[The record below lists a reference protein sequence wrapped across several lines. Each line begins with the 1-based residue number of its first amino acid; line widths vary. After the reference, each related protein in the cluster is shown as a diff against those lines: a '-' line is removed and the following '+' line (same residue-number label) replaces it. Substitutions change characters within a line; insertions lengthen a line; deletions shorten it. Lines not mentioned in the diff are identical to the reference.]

1 MPGAHTKREAVAHQ
15 SQFRNQQGANAGPY
29 STQPE
34 PYDGPGSNEGDVRG
48 RSGSVGGTR
57 SASRPGSRAG
67 SRARNPS
74 PMPRAENV
82 TPNVLLRNVDFGGGA
97 YNIFSQVSPK
107 FASLPLSP
115 CHSAH

>member
-29 STQPE
+29 GTQPE

-48 RSGSVGGTR
+48 RSRSVGGTR
-57 SASRPGSRAG
+57 SASRPGSRA
-67 SRARNPS
+67 RNPS
-74 PMPRAENV
+74 PMPQAENV
-82 TPNVLLRNVDFGGGA
+82 KPNVLLRNVDFGGGA
-97 YNIFSQVSPK
+97 YNIFNQVSPI
-107 FASLPLSP
+107 FASLSLSP

>member
-1 MPGAHTKREAVAHQ
+1 MPGAHTKREAVAHE
-15 SQFRNQQGANAGPY
+15 SQFRNQPGPNAGPS

-34 PYDGPGSNEGDVRG
+34 PYDGPGSNSGDVRG

-57 SASRPGSRAG
+57 SASRPGSRA
-67 SRARNPS
+67 RNPS
-74 PMPRAENV
+74 PIAQAEEA
-82 TPNVLLRNVDFGGGA
+82 TRNVLLRNVDFGGGA

>member
-1 MPGAHTKREAVAHQ
+1 MPGAHTKREALAHQ
-15 SQFRNQQGANAGPY
+15 GQFRNQPGPNAGL
-29 STQPE
+29 SRTQPE
-34 PYDGPGSNEGDVRG
+34 PYDGPGSNEGDLRG
-48 RSGSVGGTR
+48 RSGSVGGPR
-57 SASRPGSRAG
+57 SASRPA

-97 YNIFSQVSPK
+97 YNIFSQVSPN
-107 FASLPLSP
+107 FADLPLSP

>member
-1 MPGAHTKREAVAHQ
+1 MPGAHTKREALAHQ
-15 SQFRNQQGANAGPY
+15 GQFRNQPGPNAGLS

-34 PYDGPGSNEGDVRG
+34 PYDGPGSNEGDLRG
-48 RSGSVGGTR
+48 RSGSVGGSR
-57 SASRPGSRAG
+57 SASRPG

-82 TPNVLLRNVDFGGGA
+82 APNVLLRNVDFGGGA
-97 YNIFSQVSPK
+97 YNIFSQVSTK
-107 FASLPLSP
+107 FADLPLSP